1 MWLIRESLRRSHP
14 STKCD
19 LWEKLYNNKPPAFPK
34 LDPLELKKTKSHPVD
49 TVPEDESTVA
59 GNLAILQNIIQD
71 QCGLSRADDD
81 EFFQHGLR
89 LCYGDQKTWAR
100 LWTIVKAGR
109 EHDLPGYAQM
119 KWLCPVPAL
128 FHLRMCTLKVI
139 HQQFYLPP
147 KNEPQ
152 NEDDEQQD
160 KQAPQPESSRQQSK
174 KTTKTKKPP
183 PKIWRTTH
191 SFLQMAA
198 GFWKRKRISD
208 AKNNEFYA
216 LEEFIIHSFDARIL
230 VAYWQRLLKGL
241 KRADGST
248 FTLNDISKLRVDELM
263 EKVKIAEAKL
273 DKAGF
278 EGILE
283 EIHADIFM
291 VMPADEEDPEYS
303 NHLQFLQMVRPYL
316 LLKSA
321 IHFGDVGYIS
331 RAIDLL
337 CIYFNGSRAKNYSML
352 TLWWAHHTHTDA
364 AADELKRAI
373 LANSLVNTT
382 GRYGGFKEIDLFNE
396 HLNKEIKETLRN
408 RAGSSFTFSYVMRYA
423 SINSP
428 FFHWLRSSIN
438 ELFGVYSSG
447 RHYSKDAA
455 PDIEAYAQLLREDSF
470 RSRGKDVRPY
480 TYRVE
485 DLLLLGA
492 KHINTKVDAYNAA
505 LPGEILI
512 SEDLDELIDEEL
524 RDDFYGDKDD
534 DNDQPDEQANL
545 NEMMNGFTI

>member
-1 MWLIRESLRRSHP
+1 M
-14 STKCD
+14 
-19 LWEKLYNNKPPAFPK
+19 
-34 LDPLELKKTKSHPVD
+34 D

-59 GNLAILQNIIQD
+59 GNLAILENIIQK
-71 QCGLSRADDD
+71 QCGLSRVDNT

-119 KWLCPVPAL
+119 KWLFPVPAL
-128 FHLRMCTLKVI
+128 FHTRMCSLKII

-152 NEDDEQQD
+152 SEQDEQQD
-160 KQAPQPESSRQQSK
+160 EQASQPESSRQQSK
-174 KTTKTKKPP
+174 KTSKKNKPP

-208 AKNNEFYA
+208 AKHNEFYA

-230 VAYWQRLLKGL
+230 VAYWQRLLMGL
-241 KRADGST
+241 ERANGSK
-248 FTLNDISKLRVDELM
+248 FTVDDVAKLVDNELI
-263 EKVKIAEAKL
+263 EKVKIAEARL

-283 EIHADIFM
+283 QIHADIFT
-291 VMPADEEDPEYS
+291 VMSADEKDPEYS
-303 NHLQFLQMVRPYL
+303 NHLQFLQIVRPYL

-331 RAIDLL
+331 RALDVL
-337 CIYFNGSRAKNYSML
+337 CIYFNGSRAKNYSTL

-364 AADELKRAI
+364 ATDELKRAI

-396 HLNKEIKETLRN
+396 HLNKEIKDTLRN

-455 PDIEAYAQLLREDSF
+455 PDIKEYAQLLREDSF
-470 RSRGKDVRPY
+470 RSRGKDIRPY
-480 TYRVE
+480 TYRIE
-485 DLLLLGA
+485 DLLLLGV
-492 KHINTKVDAYNAA
+492 KRMNTKVDAYNAA
-505 LPGEILI
+505 LPGDILI
-512 SEDLDELIDEEL
+512 SEDLEELIDDAL
-524 RDDFYGDKDD
+524 GDDFYCDEDD
-534 DNDQPDEQANL
+534 DNDQPDEQADL
-545 NEMMNGFTI
+545 NEILNGVTI